1 VEFKKLIA
9 PCIIVAMI
17 FAAAGFI
24 VGYKINKSK
33 TADTTDESTTSSA
46 DSTLYGTEDDPY
58 LQYDYSTYLDL
69 GDYTGLTAVRSI
81 QNVTDD
87 EVLETID
94 QELTDSEDV
103 TRGIEE
109 GDYVVMDFTG
119 TIDGE
124 EFDGGTAEDYEIQIG
139 ENEVIEDLENGLLG
153 AKAGD
158 SLTIPVTFPDDYDD
172 DTLAGKD
179 AEFAVTI
186 SEVYVMTTKEL
197 TEETAQDMG
206 YDSVEAYKEAV
217 RENLEEEYESDAD
230 DTLDTDL
237 FTQVMDNSELKDY
250 TEEMYDQIKAEID
263 EEISATASQWGMD
276 EDSVKLYFYGIEED
290 DDYTAIVE
298 ERMLEEL
305 VSEAIAAKE
314 NLLIDEDTYQEEAY
328 NLAVS
333 MEYDSV
339 EDLEADYD
347 RDEIRAYLIK
357 LKIYDFLKENA
368 TITDEY
374 VDADDSDYDYDV
386 DEDADEDV
394 DEDVDVEE

>member
-1 VEFKKLIA
+1 MEFKKLIA

-17 FAAAGFI
+17 FAAVGFI
-24 VGYKINKSK
+24 IGYKINKSK
-33 TADTTDESTTSSA
+33 TTDTTEAGESTTE
-46 DSTLYGTEDDPY
+46 DSVYGTADDPY
-58 LQYDYSTYLDL
+58 LQYDYNTYLTL

-87 EVLETID
+87 DVLDAIE

-103 TRGIEE
+103 TRAIEE

-124 EFDGGTAEDYEIQIG
+124 EFDGGTAEDYEIQVG
-139 ENEVIEDLENGLLG
+139 QNEVVEDLENGLIG

-172 DTLAGKD
+172 DTLAGKQ

-186 SEVYVMTTKEL
+186 NQVYVMTTKEL
-197 TEETAQDMG
+197 TEDTAQEMG
-206 YDSVEAYKEAV
+206 YDSIEAYKAAI
-217 RENLEEEYESDAD
+217 RESLEEEQESDAD

-290 DDYTAIVE
+290 DDYTSVVE

-305 VSEAIAAKE
+305 VSEAIAVKE

-339 EDLEADYD
+339 EALEADYD
-347 RDEIRAYLIK
+347 KDEIRAYLIK
-357 LKIYDFLKENA
+357 QKIYDYLKENA

-374 VDADDSDYDYDV
+374 VDADT
-386 DEDADEDV
+386 
-394 DEDVDVEE
+394 EE